1 MSIQEQ
7 AVLLGRPIIGS
18 LTRDADREKSRQDQ
32 FFHDDA
38 GNRFHVR
45 HGILTVVSNMGESER
60 KEGKSYA

>member
-7 AVLLGRPIIGS
+7 AIMLGHPIVGT
-18 LTRDADREKSRQDQ
+18 LTREAEQEKNRRDQ

-45 HGILTVVSNMGESER
+45 YGILTVVSAMDTQER
-60 KEGKSYA
+60 KV